1 MGQAIFCVWLCEK
14 LVLSKVRFVAIQ
26 RYRFQSHG
34 EQQESSRSL
43 TASAP
48 EEEEGRDQ
56 GAVHDGR
63 DRGAYDQEEA
73 AAAAHGGD
81 GQ

>member
-1 MGQAIFCVWLCEK
+1 MMAWSSHTWKSSCV
-14 LVLSKVRFVAIQ
+14 SFVAIQ

-34 EQQESSRSL
+34 EQQACSRSL

-48 EEEEGRDQ
+48 EEEEGLDQ

>member
-1 MGQAIFCVWLCEK
+1 MYVG
-14 LVLSKVRFVAIQ
+14 FVAIQ

-34 EQQESSRSL
+34 EQQESSRSH

-48 EEEEGRDQ
+48 EEEEEGRNQ
-56 GAVHDGR
+56 GAVYDGR
-63 DRGAYDQEEA
+63 DRGAYDQEKA

-81 GQ
+81 GQQSEQR

>member
-1 MGQAIFCVWLCEK
+1 MYVG
-14 LVLSKVRFVAIQ
+14 FVAIQ

-34 EQQESSRSL
+34 EQQESSRSH

-48 EEEEGRDQ
+48 EEEGRNQ
-56 GAVHDGR
+56 GAVYDGR
-63 DRGAYDQEEA
+63 DRGAYDQEKA

-81 GQ
+81 GQQSEQR